1 MKLKSILVTALLAG
15 ALALQSAI
23 PAATASE
30 RQNSWDGVE
39 RIVAIGDVHGDYN
52 QFHALLTA
60 AGLIGKRDK
69 WTGGETHLV
78 QVGDIP
84 DRGPDTRKAMDLL
97 MKLEKQAKRAGGAVH
112 ALVGNHEAMNMTGDL
127 RYVHPGEYAAFAERS
142 SQKRLDTYYGHV
154 VDWLKKNTPKAERPD
169 FEGDFRNQWYAEHPL
184 GFVEHRFAWAPDGKY
199 GRWVAENNTAIRIN
213 DTLFVHGGLSPK
225 YANWSLDEINAKVRK
240 ELKDAESQP
249 ADALINADDGPLWYR
264 GLAYAD
270 TAEPEARTQIDL
282 TLTAQSV
289 KRIVIGHTP
298 LTGAVLPRFD
308 AKVIAID
315 VGLSAHYG
323 SGLACL
329 VIEGDEIYT
338 LHHGEQVRLPQDDK
352 DVEYY
357 LQQLALLDPNPS
369 RLKAYLEKL
378 RDAPAP
384 EEAGDDA
391 EDKTLR

>member
-1 MKLKSILVTALLAG
+1 MKLLPVLATALLAA
-15 ALALQSAI
+15 ALATHPTSAG
-23 PAATASE
+23 E
-30 RQNSWDGVE
+30 RQNSWDNVE
-39 RIVAIGDVHGDYN
+39 RVVAIGDVHGDYN

-84 DRGPDTRKAMDLL
+84 DRGPDTRKAMDLV

-112 ALVGNHEAMNMTGDL
+112 ALIGNHEAMNMTGDL
-127 RYVHPGEYAAFAERS
+127 RYVHPGEYAAFAERG

-154 VDWLKKNTPKAERPD
+154 VDWLKQNTPKAERPD
-169 FEGDFRNQWYAEHPL
+169 FKGDFREQWYAEHPL

-199 GRWVAENNTAIRIN
+199 GRWVAGNNAAIRVN
-213 DTLFVHGGLSPK
+213 DTLFVHGGLSPE
-225 YANWSLDEINAKVRK
+225 YAEWSLDELNAAVRK
-240 ELKDAESQP
+240 ELRDAENQP
-249 ADALINADDGPLWYR
+249 ADALINVDDGPLWYP

-270 TAEPEARTQIDL
+270 AAEPEAQAQIDA
-282 TLTAQSV
+282 TLAAQKV
-289 KRIVIGHTP
+289 NRIVIGHTP

-308 AKVIAID
+308 AKIIAID

-323 SGLACL
+323 SGMACL
-329 VIEGDEIYT
+329 VIEGDTVYT
-338 LHHGEQVRLPQDDK
+338 LHRGEQIRLPQDDQ
-352 DVEYY
+352 DVEFY

-369 RLKAYLEKL
+369 RLKAYLERL
-378 RDAPAP
+378 RDAPAA
-384 EEAGDDA
+384 EDTGDDA